1 MNTDWQSFAV
11 QLSIWAVPTMFA
23 IITHEVMHG
32 VVAKALGDDTAER
45 AGRLT
50 LNPISHIDP
59 FGTILMPAVLMLLH
73 MPVFGYAKPV
83 PVDFRR
89 LRNGRIGMVMVA
101 AAGPLTNLTLAVMSA
116 VALRLI
122 ILQQGSD
129 LAYAIVLPLAKMAE
143 ASVLINIALAVFNL
157 FPLLPL
163 DGGRVLAGLLPI
175 RLAWRFSRLEPYGF
189 LILVLLLYTNVVS
202 SVISP
207 VIEAMARVLL

>member
-1 MNTDWQSFAV
+1 
-11 QLSIWAVPTMFA
+11 MFA

-32 VVAKALGDDTAER
+32 VVALWLGDDTAAR

-50 LNPISHIDP
+50 LNPVSHIDP

-73 MPVFGYAKPV
+73 MPVFGFAKPV

-89 LRNGRIGMVMVA
+89 LRNGRIGMVLVA
-101 AAGPLTNLTLAVMSA
+101 AAGPLTNLALAVISA
-116 VALRLI
+116 AILRLI
-122 ILQQGSD
+122 VPQLDRGIGTQ
-129 LAYAIVLPLAKMAE
+129 IILPLAKMAQ
-143 ASVLINIALAVFNL
+143 ASVIINIALAVFNL

-163 DGGRVLAGLLPI
+163 DGGRVLAGLLPM

-202 SVISP
+202 SMIYP
-207 VIEAMARVLL
+207 VIDAMTRVLL